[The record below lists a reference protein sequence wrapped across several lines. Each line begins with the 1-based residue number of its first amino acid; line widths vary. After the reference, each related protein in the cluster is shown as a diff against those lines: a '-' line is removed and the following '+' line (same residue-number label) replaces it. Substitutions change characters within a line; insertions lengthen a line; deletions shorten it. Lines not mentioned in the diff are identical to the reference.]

1 MGNVSGYWADLERA
15 LMFVSPG
22 IVLMAISMVYV
33 LIFDRDRSRH
43 RQR

>member
-1 MGNVSGYWADLERA
+1 
-15 LMFVSPG
+15 MFVSPG